1 MIEIKLFLYRQ
12 NIEKKK
18 MKNSIGVVFDQLE
31 FVFFFSIFFFDNSIF
46 MRFLVCGPQK
56 IIGLFQILFF
66 IS

>member
-31 FVFFFSIFFFDNSIF
+31 FGFFFYNSIF
-46 MRFLVCGPQK
+46 MRVLVCGPQK